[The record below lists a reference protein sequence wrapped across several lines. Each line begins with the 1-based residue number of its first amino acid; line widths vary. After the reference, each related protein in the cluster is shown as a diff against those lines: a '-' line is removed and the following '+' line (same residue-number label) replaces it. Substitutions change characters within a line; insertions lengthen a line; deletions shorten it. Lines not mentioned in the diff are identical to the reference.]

1 MRIPVLKCHVASLMV
16 FLLLARLA
24 SFSPSRSPE
33 AESRNTP
40 PELNL
45 ILASMEQVNHQNS
58 AHSRPYEVTRQ
69 YKVFRGDDKHPTSEI
84 TAEIRFIPPNRKAF
98 KITGASGKR
107 RGEKIVR
114 DLLEHEI
121 EPTPERSKRDIDRT
135 NYDFAFLR
143 REKFGR
149 ASEYVL
155 HIVPKRKEK
164 GLMLGQIWVDAK
176 TFKIRRIEGV
186 PAKSPSIWIKD
197 SYITVQFAEVN
208 GVWMAVSFDAIATV
222 RFLGRYT
229 LTGLYVGVLNPASIA
244 TKP

>member
-1 MRIPVLKCHVASLMV
+1 MRTAVPKIHVASLIL
-16 FLLLARLA
+16 FLLLVRLA
-24 SFSPSRSPE
+24 SFSQSRSAGSE
-33 AESRNTP
+33 TRDAP

-45 ILASMEQVNHQNS
+45 ILASMEQVNHQNQ
-58 AHSRPYEVTRQ
+58 AYSRSYEVTRQ

-84 TAEIRFIPPNRKAF
+84 TAEIRFIPPNRKIF
-98 KITGASGKR
+98 KIIGASGNR

-114 DLLEHEI
+114 DLLEHEV
-121 EPTPERSKRDIDRT
+121 EPAPERSNRDIDRT
-135 NYDFAFLR
+135 NYDFVFLR
-143 REKFGR
+143 QEKFGL

-176 TFKIRRIEGV
+176 TFRIRRIEGV
-186 PAKSPSIWIKD
+186 PVKSPSIWIKD
-197 SYITVQFAEVN
+197 SYITLQFAEVN
-208 GVWMAVSFDAIATV
+208 GVWISVSFDAIATV

-229 LTGLYVGVLNPASIA
+229 LTGLYVGALSPASIA